1 MFYDPLKVLK
11 KSSYEKQKI
20 CKSKKI
26 QRNSKK
32 FNEIQKIQITMIH
45 LERQFKTSII

>member
-32 FNEIQKIQITMIH
+32 FNEIQISMIH